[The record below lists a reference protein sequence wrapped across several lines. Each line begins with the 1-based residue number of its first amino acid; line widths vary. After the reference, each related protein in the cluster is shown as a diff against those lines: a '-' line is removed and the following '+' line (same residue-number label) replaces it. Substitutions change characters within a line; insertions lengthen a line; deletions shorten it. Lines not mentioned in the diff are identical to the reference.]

1 MKISPPGMVIGLLA
15 CTISLPLTAA
25 PFYLGDAAK
34 FNAYILQDMHGRHS
48 DVEGRLA
55 VAGNVD
61 LKDYGIGLQLPSET
75 TQPVMVVG
83 QDATVRNARIYH
95 GDATAGG
102 IIDIDETVGL
112 YSEGEFNNTHQF
124 YADSSFDFTATN
136 AQLLA
141 KSALWGQ
148 YEATSEVQ
156 INGDGNTIW
165 DLTLTGDADINIFS
179 IDAADF
185 SSPNKSLIFDVP
197 ATSYNII
204 NVYGESVE
212 LFNTGFHHADGTKM
226 TDNRP
231 EDGLAGRHS
240 GEVANN
246 LLFNFVDATELLLH
260 GVGFK
265 GSILAPLAD
274 TTFYNGH
281 IDGNFIVGNWMTPDG
296 EETGQVNHYR
306 FGAFVDVSEPATW
319 AILVGALTGLGWRRR
334 LKRKAN

>member
-1 MKISPPGMVIGLLA
+1 MKLRKTGIVAGLLA
-15 CTISLPLTAA
+15 CSVSLPLTAA
-25 PFYLGDAAK
+25 PFYLGDAAN
-34 FNAYILQDMHGRHS
+34 FNAYILQDMHGRNS

-61 LKDYGIGLQLPSET
+61 IKDYGIGLQLPENA
-75 TQPVMVVG
+75 TQPVLVVG
-83 QDATVRNARIYH
+83 QDATVRDARIYH

-102 IIDIDETVGL
+102 TIDIDDSVGL
-112 YSEGEFNNTHQF
+112 YDEGEFNNTHQF
-124 YADSSFDFTATN
+124 YADSSFDFAGTN
-136 AQLLA
+136 TQLLA
-141 KSALWGQ
+141 KSELWGQ
-148 YEATSEVQ
+148 YEATSKVQ
-156 INGDGNTIW
+156 INGDGTTIW

-197 ATSYNII
+197 STSYNII

-212 LFNTGFHHADGTKM
+212 LFNTGFHYADGSKI

-231 EDGLAGRHS
+231 EDGPAGRHT
-240 GEVANN
+240 GRVTNN

-281 IDGNFIVGNWMTPDG
+281 IDGHFIVGNLQTPDG
-296 EETGQVNHYR
+296 EQTGQVNDYR
-306 FGAFVDVSEPATW
+306 FGDFVDVSEPGTW
-319 AILVGALTGLGWRRR
+319 AVMMAALAGLGWRRW
-334 LKRKAN
+334 LKRKAA